1 MVKIY
6 ILELTSPICDKDK
19 SLLLSELDNSE
30 LETLPNPR
38 EKNFEL
44 SLIGKV
50 LAKRIISDTTLTPI
64 KSVLVG
70 KTKLGKPVVKTPD
83 NLNLDISISHSGNY
97 LAVGICDNGQ
107 IGIDIELLKDVDF
120 RVLKNCFS
128 VSEEMYINS
137 GKGITQRLGN
147 FYEIWTRKE
156 AYVKALGTGLQ
167 RPMPL
172 TQFYPGQTKP
182 RTEIRYNNQQYYLST
197 LKEDKFVL
205 TVCATS
211 STLYDHSYTKPTLD
225 KLWSSINNQETTS
238 SGQVKSL
245 AQPPRSVL

>member
-19 SLLLSELDNSE
+19 SLLLLELDNSE
-30 LETLPNPR
+30 LEMLPNPR
-38 EKNFEL
+38 GKNFEL

-64 KSVLVG
+64 RSVLVG
-70 KTKLGKPVVKTPD
+70 KTKLGKPVIKTSD

-97 LAVGICDNGQ
+97 LAIGICDNGQ

-120 RVLKNCFS
+120 GVLKNCFS
-128 VSEEMYINS
+128 VSEEIYINS
-137 GKGITQRLGN
+137 GKGITQMLEN

-156 AYVKALGTGLQ
+156 ACLKVLGTGLQ
-167 RPMPL
+167 RPMPI

-182 RTEIRYNNQQYYLST
+182 RTEIKYNNQQYHLST

-205 TVCATS
+205 TVCTTS
-211 STLYDHSYTKPTLD
+211 PTVYDHSYTKLTLNT
-225 KLWSSINNQETTS
+225 LRFSIRSEEMVG
-238 SGQVKSL
+238 SG
-245 AQPPRSVL
+245 